1 MYDINKAHIN
11 GIYIPNKLNNS
22 KIDIF
27 EYSSMKLE
35 VLIILYVKVS
45 IANSRSNTHILT
57 IIFS

>member
-11 GIYIPNKLNNS
+11 GIYIPNKLNRS

>member
-1 MYDINKAHIN
+1 MYDINKAHNN

-22 KIDIF
+22 KIDMF